1 MQVTVEEARA
11 VMGGLGFRT
20 AGKWDLVRLTRRI
33 NQLNAQVSDDTVI
46 GDNVLDNMLDEILA
60 ELRDGKEVEVIE
72 SADSKPDDD
81 WDIDDE
87 EEDSQEEEP
96 ESEEPQGQAS
106 PEPCKETPPQP
117 QKRRGRPR
125 KAPSTK
131 EQPNDDSSPKE
142 RSGRKHNDGKSRI
155 AIGAKVL
162 LEHGWEK
169 GITEGMVQQADTL
182 YVQSGGKS
190 NLQTAGFY
198 LRQVRSAVL
207 AYQKQQK
214 GA

>member
-11 VMGGLGFRT
+11 VMSGLGFRT
-20 AGKWDLVRLTRRI
+20 AAKWDQAKLHRRI
-33 NQLNAQVSDDTVI
+33 NQLNAQVGDHTAI
-46 GDNVLDNMLDEILA
+46 GDFDLDNLLDDILG
-60 ELRDGKEVEVIE
+60 ELNDGKEVEVVE
-72 SADSKPDDD
+72 SDSKPDDAV
-81 WDIDDE
+81 E
-87 EEDSQEEEP
+87 EESQEEEP
-96 ESEEPQGQAS
+96 ESEEPEEQAS
-106 PEPCKETPPQP
+106 QNVQPEGTSQP

-131 EQPNDDSSPKE
+131 EQSNDDSSPKE

-169 GITEGMVQQADTL
+169 GISEAMVQQADTL